1 MVKIKDMYVGETVS
15 TTLLVKSA
23 EIKLT
28 KTQKPYLFAELT
40 DGTDTIQAQDWEF
53 GNNQPPAKNTV
64 LDITATVTEY
74 MGKKQLKLLTMKPS
88 NVSIE
93 TFAPSGD
100 VDVEEYVARAKALIV
115 SITNP
120 YARDIVLQVFSDN
133 AKLWKTIPGAKGVHH
148 AFVSGLLKHTVDVAT
163 KAKAIAELTPM
174 CNVDLVVAGAL
185 LHDMGKLWTYE
196 LNGAVIDMTDQGQML
211 EHIMLGAMKLEK
223 YRTPENSAVL
233 DLILHIISS
242 HHGELEYGSPTT
254 PRFLEAVIVHY
265 ADSIDAK
272 TQIILEANSKV
283 NTDAKFTD
291 KIWAL
296 GNRQMFTQY
305 YVHEVM
311 Q

>member
-1 MVKIKDMYVGETVS
+1 MVKIKDMHVGETVS
-15 TTLLVKSA
+15 TALLVKSA
-23 EIKLT
+23 EIRLT
-28 KTQKPYLFAELT
+28 KAKKPYLLAELT

-74 MGKKQLKLLTMKPS
+74 MGNKQLTLLTMKPS

-100 VDVEEYVARAKALIV
+100 VDVEEYVARAKALIA

-133 AKLWKTIPGAKGVHH
+133 AMLWKTIPGAKGVHH

-196 LNGAVIDMTDQGQML
+196 LNGAFIDMTDQGQML

-283 NTDAKFTD
+283 NSDAKFTD
-291 KIWAL
+291 KIWTL
-296 GNRQMFTQY
+296 GNKQMFTQY
-305 YVHEVM
+305 YVQEVM